1 MAPSPISEDSPNVAQ
16 DPQPEGAASLAAAA
30 APPASPLGEL
40 PVEQPS
46 VLPPSKVTGEFNVL
60 CYTLLSLFVVSF
72 AVWAIFAWID
82 YGKRY
87 APQADGWYVG
97 GTRSIEITLV
107 REDMQNLD
115 CASDLVLEGLHC
127 GYAANQLPF
136 EPNPTPDSARLRPYN
151 TADNVLFLGAGLWS
165 SPGLRGPLPTD
176 RFTVTCNYR
185 MVSAIKSVALRWAA
199 AGAFSP
205 VKSAVPAG
213 LLTDCVIPQ

>member
-1 MAPSPISEDSPNVAQ
+1 MASTPLSENSTGVVPNLQPQVATA
-16 DPQPEGAASLAAAA
+16 PAP
-30 APPASPLGEL
+30 APPVSPLDEP
-40 PVEQPS
+40 PVEQPD

-72 AVWAIFAWID
+72 AVWAIFAWMD
-82 YGKRY
+82 YGKCY

-115 CASDLVLEGLHC
+115 CASDLVLDGLHC
-127 GYAANQLPF
+127 AYGANQQPF
-136 EPNPTPDSARLRPYN
+136 ESTATPDSARLRPYN
-151 TADNVLFLGAGLWS
+151 TAENVLFLGAGLWS
-165 SPGLRGPLPTD
+165 SPGLAGPLPTE

-185 MVSAIKSVALRWAA
+185 MVRAIKSVALHWSA
-199 AGAFSP
+199 AGAFAP

-213 LLTDCVIPQ
+213 LLSDCVIPQ